1 MGKVRET
8 KGDTRRRKQKH
19 NTIKYRQSAGTFH
32 IILLNYFILTNWGPI
47 YCGLLRRPL
56 NSVDIDD

>member
-32 IILLNYFILTNWGPI
+32 IILLNYFILTN
-47 YCGLLRRPL
+47 
-56 NSVDIDD
+56 

>member
-19 NTIKYRQSAGTFH
+19 NTIKYKQSAGTFH
-32 IILLNYFILTNWGPI
+32 IILLNYFILTNKDLFI
-47 YCGLLRRPL
+47 VVSYE
-56 NSVDIDD
+56 DH